1 MGKKFNNQGGK
12 NKNNNNKATGATGDR
27 KPKNRTMGEMFLFFR
42 NNYNILL
49 DTYMALKANDRKL
62 DENSRKKFKEFDD
75 NCMTIAQD
83 LNSAAARRILTETY
97 SVLSGENQNIK
108 LIQLSQKLY
117 YIANR
122 KSNIGN
128 KSKALAKE
136 LSDLCH
142 FLSDK
147 RPEAAELPKMIIEG
161 VVCYVE
167 G

>member
-1 MGKKFNNQGGK
+1 VGNKFNNQGGK
-12 NKNNNNKATGATGDR
+12 NKNNNNKATGDR
-27 KPKNRTMGEMFLFFR
+27 KPKNKTMGEMFLFFR

-83 LNSAAARRILTETY
+83 LNSDAARRILTETY

-122 KSNIGN
+122 ESNIGN

-147 RPEAAELPKMIIEG
+147 RPEAAELPKMIMEG

>member
-12 NKNNNNKATGATGDR
+12 NKNNNNKATGDR

-42 NNYNILL
+42 KNYNILL

>member
-1 MGKKFNNQGGK
+1 VGKKFNNQGGK
-12 NKNNNNKATGATGDR
+12 NKNNNNKATGDR
-27 KPKNRTMGEMFLFFR
+27 KPKNRTMEEMFLFFR